1 MTVESRIREQ
11 ATRWWGWGYLDKTYD
26 LEGRAAFRPFLLE
39 RLAPVDV
46 EPGRGPSKGPFL
58 APKTRADEE
67 FWDKQF
73 KRSFPVD
80 FSQIELPAPRVAPGL
95 LEALQDRLG
104 WENLSVGKQ
113 SRLTHAM
120 GKSYCDLVRLRR
132 GQVDHPPDLVVY
144 PQNEGQVREVLLLA
158 ERERYAVIPFGGGT
172 SVVGGVEP
180 VPSPGLRGAISL
192 DLCRMN
198 QVLAVDDVSRIAT
211 VQAGIRGPTLESAL
225 AQRGYTLGHFPQSFE
240 LSTLGGWIA
249 TRSAGQQ
256 STRYGKI
263 EAMVVSLRA
272 ITPIGSI
279 ETRRVP
285 ASASGPSLKE
295 LLMGSEGTCGIIT
308 QASLVIHPQPVL
320 RDYRGLWFRS
330 FSEGLA
336 AIREMIQGGL
346 RPAMIRLSDP
356 EETQTTLALRRLPT
370 GLKALKE
377 RLGRWL
383 LGLKGYSL
391 ASGCLLILGFEGE
404 EFAVDRELR
413 SALEVCAQHHG
424 HPLGQGPGQAWYQ
437 ERFELPYLRDL
448 LLDWGLMV
456 DTLETATTWD
466 NLEALHARVRAA
478 IERAIEKMGLQ
489 PLVIC
494 HVSHVY
500 PQGASL
506 YYTFLSERL
515 PGQEIEQWRR
525 IKEAATFSILDGGG
539 TLSHHHGVGLDHLPW
554 MEREH
559 GQEGMK
565 VLRAL
570 KGALDPPG
578 IMNPGKLLT

>member
-1 MTVESRIREQ
+1 MAESRSRER

-26 LEGRAAFRPFLLE
+26 LAGRGGFRPFLLG
-39 RLAPVDV
+39 RLAPAGV

-58 APKTRADEE
+58 APKTRTDEE
-67 FWDKQF
+67 FWDKQL
-73 KRSFPVD
+73 KPSAAVD
-80 FSQIELPAPRVAPGL
+80 FSRIELPAPRVAPGL
-95 LEALQDRLG
+95 LEALQDMVG
-104 WENLSVGKQ
+104 GENLSVGKQ

-120 GKSYCDLVRLRR
+120 GKSYCDLVRFRR

-144 PQNEGQVREVLLLA
+144 PQNEGQVRDVLLLA
-158 ERERYAVIPFGGGT
+158 KRERYAVIPFGGGT

-180 VPSPGLRGAISL
+180 VETPGLRGAISL
-192 DLCRMN
+192 DLGRMN
-198 QVLAVDDVSRIAT
+198 QVLEVDDLSRIAT
-211 VQAGIRGPTLESAL
+211 VQAGIRGPALESAL
-225 AQRGYTLGHFPQSFE
+225 ARRGYTLGHFPQSFE

-263 EAMVVSLRA
+263 EEMVVSLRT
-272 ITPIGSI
+272 ITPSGPI

-295 LLMGSEGTCGIIT
+295 LLMGSEGTYGIIT
-308 QASLVIHPQPVL
+308 QASLAIHPQPAL

-330 FSEGLA
+330 FPEGLA

-346 RPAMIRLSDP
+346 RPATVRLSDP

-383 LGLKGYSL
+383 LRLKGYSL
-391 ASGCLLILGFEGE
+391 SSGSLLILGFEGE
-404 EFAVDRELR
+404 EAAVEREMR
-413 SALEVCAQHHG
+413 AAVEVCTQHRG
-424 HPLGQGPGQAWYQ
+424 YSLGKGPGQAWYQ
-437 ERFELPYLRDL
+437 ERFETPYLRDL

-466 NLEALHARVRAA
+466 NLEALQARVRGA
-478 IERAIEKMGLQ
+478 IERAIEEMGCH
-489 PLVIC
+489 PLVIS

-515 PGQEIEQWRR
+515 PGQEIEQWRQ
-525 IKEAATFSILDGGG
+525 IKEAATSSILEGGG
-539 TLSHHHGVGLDHLPW
+539 ALSHHHGVGLVHLPW

-559 GQEGMK
+559 GREGMK

-570 KGALDPPG
+570 KGAVDPSG
-578 IMNPGKLLT
+578 IMNPGKLII